1 MPPGRDSFRRNRVAP
16 VQPYFSILACRIPAF
31 ASGFRRV
38 HRCTAT
44 VSAWYTTAT
53 ALSCFSSRF
62 ISIPTKAQ
70 PPLRSACFSG
80 VSYVNASMP
89 PRFEPSTL
97 ADLESLLSLMKKM
110 QEADPW
116 SEPFCENTA
125 RSNLAQLLQNPA
137 YGIACLVWDSERP
150 IAYLVVCF
158 DDSLEYRGK
167 GAWIDELFVEASRR
181 GQGIGTRL
189 LDLAE
194 TLSREHH
201 AQFLHLEVSHGNPA
215 IELYRR

>member
-1 MPPGRDSFRRNRVAP
+1 M
-16 VQPYFSILACRIPAF
+16 
-31 ASGFRRV
+31 
-38 HRCTAT
+38 
-44 VSAWYTTAT
+44 
-53 ALSCFSSRF
+53 
-62 ISIPTKAQ
+62 
-70 PPLRSACFSG
+70 RSACFSG

-215 IELYRR
+215 IELYRRRGYVDHHRYLMTKPLTS